1 VLSNVSANIA
11 VAIFRVNMYSS
22 VSCRQPYIGQEVGG
36 ALGAVK
42 LICGAKKRAAIQPI
56 HNHPEDSNCDVYRNV
71 GELSLFDM
79 AHARKPEI
87 LH

>member
-1 VLSNVSANIA
+1 
-11 VAIFRVNMYSS
+11 M
-22 VSCRQPYIGQEVGG
+22 GG